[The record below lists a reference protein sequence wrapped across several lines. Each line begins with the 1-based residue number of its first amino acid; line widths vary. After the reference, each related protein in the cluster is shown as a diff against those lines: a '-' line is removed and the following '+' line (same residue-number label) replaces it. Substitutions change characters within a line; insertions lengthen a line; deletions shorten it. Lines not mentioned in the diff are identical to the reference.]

1 MSRFARPLINPQNN
15 RIKIAA
21 KSGDLTWNLRSR
33 ALHPQPQAIHWAL
46 PLGYLCE
53 TDRWATQ
60 RKAAVLIVVR
70 AGQVALDEVCQ
81 GYKQLSADEFVA

>member
-60 RKAAVLIVVR
+60 RKAAVLM
-70 AGQVALDEVCQ
+70 CQ
-81 GYKQLSADEFVA
+81 RYEQLSADEFVA